1 MDIIY
6 KQIPSLFNG
15 DATSLI
21 VTLLLLISIW
31 LYKEL
36 KKTQD
41 TELTAYKENLKKSE
55 AACADI
61 LKNLELASAK
71 KISDSEFYASI
82 YQNLSSLDIETS
94 EAILAKLSA
103 NSRSINDFKSIVLY
117 NLKRLKKEHSPSRPK
132 KSGDS
137 FYIFLYNLGTICKP
151 AFQTIVI
158 IYFILNAVVYMTDL
172 KNSIIFL
179 VTVFLFSIL
188 GALIIKVFDRTISI
202 NIFFLCLLIGV
213 LPIIVAALFHNLIS
227 FVTLAIIVTV
237 AIAIISNKYHIDS
250 QP

>member
-15 DATSLI
+15 DATTSLI

-117 NLKRLKKEHSPSRPK
+117 NLKRLKKNTLLH
-132 KSGDS
+132 
-137 FYIFLYNLGTICKP
+137 
-151 AFQTIVI
+151 
-158 IYFILNAVVYMTDL
+158 DL
-172 KNSIIFL
+172 KNRAIHF
-179 VTVFLFSIL
+179 
-188 GALIIKVFDRTISI
+188 
-202 NIFFLCLLIGV
+202 IFFY
-213 LPIIVAALFHNLIS
+213 II
-227 FVTLAIIVTV
+227 
-237 AIAIISNKYHIDS
+237 
-250 QP
+250 

>member
-1 MDIIY
+1 
-6 KQIPSLFNG
+6 
-15 DATSLI
+15 
-21 VTLLLLISIW
+21 
-31 LYKEL
+31 
-36 KKTQD
+36 
-41 TELTAYKENLKKSE
+41 
-55 AACADI
+55 
-61 LKNLELASAK
+61 
-71 KISDSEFYASI
+71 
-82 YQNLSSLDIETS
+82 
-94 EAILAKLSA
+94 
-103 NSRSINDFKSIVLY
+103 
-117 NLKRLKKEHSPSRPK
+117 
-132 KSGDS
+132 
-137 FYIFLYNLGTICKP
+137 
-151 AFQTIVI
+151 
-158 IYFILNAVVYMTDL
+158 MTDL